1 MLIRNLSDEQ
11 NNALIDYVFNISAK
25 SNLIYGV
32 YLQIDIKESD
42 GQLVNHVDE
51 GGKYDGFTRTSCP
64 GSVIYNMYTRKD
76 INLQQQWL
84 KKKSDSI
91 RSKKNYTHGIYKGDT
106 SQCIISL
113 ICNKYIMSHN
123 IIWLM
128 L

>member
-11 NNALIDYVFNISAK
+11 NNALIDLQNYVCNISAK
-25 SNLIYGV
+25 SNLIYGA
-32 YLQIDIKESD
+32 YLRIDIKGSD
-42 GQLVNHVDE
+42 GKLVHHVVE

-64 GSVIYNMYTRKD
+64 GSIIYNVYTGED

-91 RSKKNYTHGIYKGDT
+91 RSKKNYTHGINKGDT

-113 ICNKYIMSHN
+113 T
-123 IIWLM
+123 
-128 L
+128 